1 MVKKLTAGLG
11 SIVLIATMVVLLGS
25 SPSAAAGTVVVQ
37 GHNLP
42 AANLFEF
49 RDRCSSSTASP
60 PAAQPLGLRS
70 GSVGSHSIGW
80 QFGAG
85 DYEVGALAPVHN
97 PETLS
102 TVAIDVYSPRGVTNG
117 HAVGFYYDTTAGFTA
132 GYWVGFGQVTH
143 TGSGWGTLNTG
154 GLGLNWEYYE
164 NGTALYYYPD
174 PMTVSQLAIARGGG
188 GRAYVGVALGC
199 AADAFYVDN
208 LRVWDAT
215 DQTVYDFEGV
225 PSASG
230 LGWLGLNKKGK
241 TDVFFDDLA
250 VIYGTKFKMLGLGWD
265 PSSNQVFAGT
275 GSLYELRFG
284 SQSYVRTQGAAFN
297 PKSFAAFKVSPKV
310 HTAYGFAADGTDYF
324 DISGSN
330 VIAVAVLA
338 RLDARINDRTLKP
351 GQRAVISG
359 RIGPGDRGTKVSLKR
374 RSGNRWVTVDSA
386 RTGGGGSF
394 SVNAKATKVGRMI
407 LRLEVGPPR
416 KGVAGAVSTWVY
428 VDVSPRPKP
437 KPPAP
442 PTGGGS
448 SAATE
453 TTATTSAGTV
463 PGPDDRSMRLL
474 TRLPSDF
481 APPPPEP
488 ACTLPGPYLAPCA
501 PGPLN

>member
-1 MVKKLTAGLG
+1 
-11 SIVLIATMVVLLGS
+11 
-25 SPSAAAGTVVVQ
+25 
-37 GHNLP
+37 
-42 AANLFEF
+42 
-49 RDRCSSSTASP
+49 
-60 PAAQPLGLRS
+60 
-70 GSVGSHSIGW
+70 
-80 QFGAG
+80 
-85 DYEVGALAPVHN
+85 
-97 PETLS
+97 
-102 TVAIDVYSPRGVTNG
+102 
-117 HAVGFYYDTTAGFTA
+117 
-132 GYWVGFGQVTH
+132 
-143 TGSGWGTLNTG
+143 
-154 GLGLNWEYYE
+154 
-164 NGTALYYYPD
+164 
-174 PMTVSQLAIARGGG
+174 VSQLAIARGGG
-188 GRAYVGVALGC
+188 GGAYGGVALGC

-241 TDVFFDDLA
+241 ADVFFDDLA

-265 PSSNQVFAGT
+265 PTNNQVFAGT
-275 GSLYELRFG
+275 GSLYELRSG

-330 VIAVAVLA
+330 VIGVAVLA
-338 RLDARINDRTLKP
+338 RLDARNNDRTLKP